1 MAQRTLR
8 LTSLLTGLS
17 ASLLLSTGMAQA
29 EPLHLPNEAIIEV
42 AVIESTAFTPEAPR
56 RGDMLLRP
64 VANAAGDIALP
75 SHCLITA
82 DGLLDSSRLR
92 VSAKTLTCIATDGG
106 ESEIFSGEM
115 SATAY
120 DADGRFGLD
129 ACVDAECHEARL
141 VPSRAFIMRLGHDLT
156 LEPKD
161 NPSAR
166 INEERRQASG
176 GDAPDTP

>member
-1 MAQRTLR
+1 MAHRSLR
-8 LTSLLTGLS
+8 LTSLLSGL
-17 ASLLLSTGMAQA
+17 LLTAGLSTGIAQA
-29 EPLHLPNEAIIEV
+29 DTLHLPDEAIIEV
-42 AVIESTAFTPEAPR
+42 AVIEATTFSAETPR
-56 RGDMLLRP
+56 HSDMLLRP
-64 VANAAGDIALP
+64 VSDAAGDAALP

-82 DGLLDSSRLR
+82 DGLLDGDRLR
-92 VSAKTLTCIATDGG
+92 VSARTLTCIATDGS

-129 ACVDAECHEARL
+129 ACVDAECREAL
-141 VPSRAFIMRLGHDLT
+141 LEPSRAFVMRLGGDLT

-166 INEERRQASG
+166 INEERRQAEST
-176 GDAPDTP
+176 DAP